1 MDELDN
7 INEID
12 IIKNMDE
19 AMINSYNIIVGNT
32 SVDELLINENRKPFF
47 FAHNVE
53 LEPTHNDI
61 KSIRDYFEKMEDYE
75 RCVELSQIL
84 NEK

>member
-1 MDELDN
+1 MDEQGN

-12 IIKNMDE
+12 IIKSMDE
-19 AMINSYNIIVGNT
+19 AMVNSYDLIVGNT
-32 SVDELLINENRKPFF
+32 SIDELLLGEDRKPFF

-75 RCVELSQIL
+75 RCMELSQIL
-84 NEK
+84 NE